1 MKKRRPMGSL
11 EAEILECLWGG
22 DAPMNPREVQEALGD
37 DDLAYTTVMTIL
49 VRLWRKGLAH
59 RAKQG
64 RAFAYSASITEADL
78 AATKMAAMLAS
89 VTDRR
94 AAMSRF
100 VDGLD
105 PREATA
111 LREALEKLDR

>member
-1 MKKRRPMGSL
+1 MSKRRPMGSL
-11 EAEILECLWGG
+11 EAETLGGLWRS
-22 DAPMNPREVQEALGD
+22 DTPMNPREVQEALGD

-49 VRLWRKGLAH
+49 TRLWRKGLAH

-64 RAFAYSASITEADL
+64 RAFAYSAAITEADL

-89 VTDRR
+89 VTDRQ

-111 LREALEKLDR
+111 LREALDKLDR